1 MEGDDIVFVENVSS
15 TMDIGNH
22 LKEGGVETCKPGEF
36 TRRDRDVP
44 ADTEL
49 PVRIDPCFSSLAK
62 DCPPLS
68 SPVSS
73 L

>member
-15 TMDIGNH
+15 TMDYGNH
-22 LKEGGVETCKPGEF
+22 PKEGGVGTCKPGEF
-36 TRRDRDVP
+36 TRHDRDVP

-49 PVRIDPCFSSLAK
+49 PVRIEPGFSSLAN
-62 DCPPLS
+62 DCPPVS